1 VIEPDS
7 RMKILIVGAGIGGM
21 ALAALLKQR
30 GVGCSV
36 VERATS
42 LDHAGYMLALY
53 PMGSRILHGL
63 GLFEGFRRCSTPFN
77 TYEVHNGQGELLH
90 RFDVSRMGEE
100 SGFTGQL
107 LRKDLLGILR
117 SAAPD
122 VPLRM
127 GLGLEHLEQKDG
139 RVHVRFSDGS
149 AGDYDA
155 VIGADGIHS
164 RTRRIVFGSE
174 PDHETGWGLWVWW
187 TGLDSARDTIRE
199 FWGKGRFVGL
209 YPTPERI
216 GAVAAGPRSLLAPE
230 VVGGDGMKV
239 RDAFSSMGGAAADII
254 AGFPAKTDGL
264 FFWNLNDFRSHRWV
278 SGRVALLGDA
288 ACAFLPTAGVGASM
302 ALESAAVMADELT
315 RTDARFLPKAFELY
329 EKRRKRRAELA
340 QEDSRKLAVW
350 MAAESAPLVWTRDQF
365 MKVATMD
372 SFAKNIL
379 RSLSEP
385 I

>member
-1 VIEPDS
+1 
-7 RMKILIVGAGIGGM
+7 MNILIVGAGIGGM

-30 GVGCSV
+30 GVGCSI
-36 VERATS
+36 VERAGS
-42 LDHAGYMLALY
+42 FDHAGYMLALY

-63 GLFEGFRRCSTPFN
+63 GLFEEFRQRSAPFK

-90 RFDVSRMGEE
+90 RFDVSPMSEQLGY
-100 SGFTGQL
+100 TGQL
-107 LRKDLLGILR
+107 LRKDLVEMLR
-117 SAAPD
+117 SAAQD

-139 RVHVRFSDGS
+139 SVHVRFTDGS
-149 AGDYDA
+149 TGQYDA

-164 RTRRIVFGSE
+164 RTRRIIFGSE

-187 TGLDSARDTIRE
+187 TNLNVSRETIRE
-199 FWGKGRFVGL
+199 FWGRGRFVGL
-209 YPTPERI
+209 YPTPSLI
-216 GAVAAGPRSLLAPE
+216 GAVAAGPRSLIAPE
-230 VVGGDGMKV
+230 AVDGDGTKV
-239 RDAFSSMGGAAADII
+239 RDAFSSMGGVAADII
-254 AGFPAKTDGL
+254 SGFPDKTDGL
-264 FFWNLNDFRSHRWV
+264 FFWNLNDFRSRRWV

-315 RTDARFLPKAFELY
+315 RTNAEFLPKAFELY
-329 EKRRKRRAELA
+329 EKRRKHRAEMA
-340 QEDSRKLAVW
+340 QDDSRKLAVW
-350 MAAESAPLVWTRDQF
+350 MSAESAPLVWTRDQF
-365 MKVATMD
+365 MKLATME

-379 RSLSEP
+379 QSLSEP